1 MEEAVTP
8 LSAPPMQS
16 LACPGDNQS
25 TFIPQRIQP
34 TAEESDVDQ
43 EEATMDI
50 KNVCACPLT
59 MLISFLNIVHRLIG
73 NIMVRKQ

>member
-50 KNVCACPLT
+50 KNINWQHHGPKT
-59 MLISFLNIVHRLIG
+59 MIFTLIIT
-73 NIMVRKQ
+73 KTC

>member
-50 KNVCACPLT
+50 KNAL
-59 MLISFLNIVHRLIG
+59 VHGSQSAPNPESNGLPAGQKRPNL
-73 NIMVRKQ
+73 V